1 MKTEKLVLDSHNNV
15 NKNKQKNFIPRP
27 HSKRDNNK
35 KLLLFNKPKQNKII
49 KLKGEEEDMKILN
62 LEKIR
67 FNKRMKSTKEENIEI
82 KLPKISFRN
91 NNRKISK
98 KEKSIIKLNL
108 KISDDKLHRV
118 KTDINEEKINE
129 FPEKKL
135 KLKLN
140 INNDKNSLERNERY
154 NNKKFIKNYYKIEKK
169 NCRKEMEDIAYTNIN
184 YIEKKEHKISLFAI
198 YDGHNGKYVSEYLNK
213 NFDKILYSNLE
224 KNNYLIEKSIN
235 DTFKEINTK
244 LENLENTKTTGS
256 TATIILID
264 NNILYCVNI
273 GDSQCY
279 YITKDNIYQLTYLHN
294 CNNKK
299 EIERIK
305 KSNGMIFQ
313 NRVFGSLSLTKSFGD
328 TDFKNYGVNA
338 IPNITKEVLMDNYS
352 KYIILGSDGI
362 WDVINQN
369 HLKNILDVNTEN
381 SNFNSKNFCEKIV
394 HNAIKLGS
402 QDNISCVVIK
412 L

>member
-154 NNKKFIKNYYKIEKK
+154 NNNKFIKNYYKIEKK
-169 NCRKEMEDIAYTNIN
+169 
-184 YIEKKEHKISLFAI
+184 
-198 YDGHNGKYVSEYLNK
+198 
-213 NFDKILYSNLE
+213 
-224 KNNYLIEKSIN
+224 
-235 DTFKEINTK
+235 K
-244 LENLENTKTTGS
+244 L
-256 TATIILID
+256 
-264 NNILYCVNI
+264 
-273 GDSQCY
+273 
-279 YITKDNIYQLTYLHN
+279 
-294 CNNKK
+294 
-299 EIERIK
+299 
-305 KSNGMIFQ
+305 
-313 NRVFGSLSLTKSFGD
+313 
-328 TDFKNYGVNA
+328 
-338 IPNITKEVLMDNYS
+338 
-352 KYIILGSDGI
+352 
-362 WDVINQN
+362 
-369 HLKNILDVNTEN
+369 
-381 SNFNSKNFCEKIV
+381 
-394 HNAIKLGS
+394 
-402 QDNISCVVIK
+402 
-412 L
+412 